1 MNTTTLF
8 LVFRIGAG
16 PSPEEVRR
24 MRNEKKQAK
33 MLELKSKYLKK
44 STVLADVAAKQK

>member
-1 MNTTTLF
+1 LC
-8 LVFRIGAG
+8 RIGAG